1 MKNNILKIFVISVLT
16 LGIFQSYAQEKTFST
31 EGWWKPAAEK
41 FSPVVHQDNS
51 ITFRLNEPDAKQV
64 AVLFGEWD
72 VEKKQMN
79 KDKSGNWTVTIDKK
93 EPGIYQYNFLVDG
106 HIKKLDPVNPE
117 VKVGTNVYGSLVEV
131 LGTPSRF
138 DQLQDVPHG
147 EVDIITYRSTALNR
161 TRKMYVYVP
170 RLYQGLSGKEF
181 PVLYL
186 RHGGGDNESSWVN
199 DGRADVILDNLIHKG
214 QAKPMLIVMTNGL
227 IDGSWSSGS
236 TPEGIKNL
244 EDELLSDVIPLV
256 EKRYHVSKN
265 KKDRA
270 IAGLS
275 MGGGQSVVIGLRN
288 PDKFSYVGDF
298 SAGILSDPEIKIDTY
313 VPELFDNSTSIN
325 DQLEILWIACGSKD
339 PRYQGHKNFVS
350 LLQNNGIQ
358 AEFHE
363 GQYGHEWQFW
373 RNQLRD
379 FSKELFQENDLQLK
393 MVDRKAT
400 VRTKAL
406 YANLWKIQQQGV
418 MFGHHDYPSYGVGWR
433 GDPGRSDVKNI
444 TGAHPAVYSLDMHN
458 IKDTKIEFI
467 KEVYKRGGVSMLVW
481 HQNNP
486 LTKSEDAQYPVGTA
500 WDNTRVVDQILTE
513 GSPMN
518 IKYKRRLDKVAE
530 AFHAMKDENGVP
542 IPVIFRPLHE
552 HTQSW
557 NWWGSK
563 ATSKEEFIDFWKFII
578 VYLRDEKGVHNVI
591 YAISPQMDEVYNDPQ
606 GRLLYRWPG
615 DRYVDI
621 LAMDCYHGR
630 NTAAFVDNVK
640 ALSQLSTIL
649 QKPVAVSETG
659 LENNH
664 TADYWTNSVLPA
676 FQGQNCTMVVA
687 WRNEK
692 TSHAFGPYPSDVSA
706 ADFLKFYNDPDTLF
720 EDDLP
725 DMYTMPKD
733 ISVVSP

>member
-170 RLYQGLSGKEF
+170 RLYQELSGKEF

-256 EKRYHVSKN
+256 EKS
-265 KKDRA
+265 
-270 IAGLS
+270 
-275 MGGGQSVVIGLRN
+275 
-288 PDKFSYVGDF
+288 
-298 SAGILSDPEIKIDTY
+298 
-313 VPELFDNSTSIN
+313 
-325 DQLEILWIACGSKD
+325 CGK
-339 PRYQGHKNFVS
+339 
-350 LLQNNGIQ
+350 
-358 AEFHE
+358 
-363 GQYGHEWQFW
+363 
-373 RNQLRD
+373 
-379 FSKELFQENDLQLK
+379 
-393 MVDRKAT
+393 
-400 VRTKAL
+400 
-406 YANLWKIQQQGV
+406 
-418 MFGHHDYPSYGVGWR
+418 
-433 GDPGRSDVKNI
+433 
-444 TGAHPAVYSLDMHN
+444 
-458 IKDTKIEFI
+458 
-467 KEVYKRGGVSMLVW
+467 
-481 HQNNP
+481 
-486 LTKSEDAQYPVGTA
+486 
-500 WDNTRVVDQILTE
+500 
-513 GSPMN
+513 
-518 IKYKRRLDKVAE
+518 
-530 AFHAMKDENGVP
+530 
-542 IPVIFRPLHE
+542 
-552 HTQSW
+552 
-557 NWWGSK
+557 
-563 ATSKEEFIDFWKFII
+563 
-578 VYLRDEKGVHNVI
+578 
-591 YAISPQMDEVYNDPQ
+591 
-606 GRLLYRWPG
+606 
-615 DRYVDI
+615 
-621 LAMDCYHGR
+621 
-630 NTAAFVDNVK
+630 
-640 ALSQLSTIL
+640 
-649 QKPVAVSETG
+649 
-659 LENNH
+659 
-664 TADYWTNSVLPA
+664 
-676 FQGQNCTMVVA
+676 
-687 WRNEK
+687 
-692 TSHAFGPYPSDVSA
+692 
-706 ADFLKFYNDPDTLF
+706 
-720 EDDLP
+720 
-725 DMYTMPKD
+725 
-733 ISVVSP
+733 